1 MTDRPKWVQNTIEF
15 FIDNVSVLATLGT
28 ASYVI
33 FRQSNAATKLATDD
47 LIAAVLGVLG
57 LLALSEFIE
66 RYRRLNSIEKI
77 SKRALLLLEN
87 RLADR
92 PSALSFFVKL
102 PSMENQ
108 MKVANQIDLCGVT
121 LTSTIN
127 RQLSNLRERIR
138 QGATVRVLIADPES
152 LALKMSDLRSED
164 PNGEYYRQKL
174 ETTLQDLE
182 YLHQHQVKLGTE
194 AKGRFEVRLL
204 QFAPSFGIFS
214 FDTHR
219 SNGTALVEMYPHV
232 SGWGAEPCFDLVPQ
246 RDGVWYDY
254 FVDQFEQMWKGAKPW
269 QPKSKSSN

>member
-15 FIDNVSVLATLGT
+15 LIDNVSVLATLGT

-57 LLALSEFIE
+57 SLALSEFIE
-66 RYRRLNSIEKI
+66 RYRRLNSIEKV
-77 SKRALLLLEN
+77 SKKALLLLES

-102 PSMENQ
+102 PSIENQ
-108 MKVANQIDLCGVT
+108 IKVANQIDLCGVT

-127 RQLSNLRERIR
+127 RQLSNIRERLK
-138 QGATVRVLIADPES
+138 QGATVRILVADPES

-182 YLHQHQVKLGTE
+182 YLLQYQVRLGTE

-219 SNGTALVEMYPHV
+219 PSGTAIVEMYPHV
-232 SGWGAEPCFDLVPQ
+232 SGWGAEPCFDLAPK

-254 FVDQFEQMWKGAKPW
+254 FIDQFEQMWKGAKPW
-269 QPKSKSSN
+269 QPKSKPST

>member
-1 MTDRPKWVQNTIEF
+1 MTDRPKWIQNTIEF

-33 FRQSNAATKLATDD
+33 FRQSNIATKLATDD

-77 SKRALLLLEN
+77 SKKALLLLES

-92 PSALSFFVKL
+92 PSALSFFIKL
-102 PSMENQ
+102 PNIENQ
-108 MKVANQIDLCGVT
+108 MKAANQIDLCGVT

-127 RQLSNLRERIR
+127 RQLSNLRERLK
-138 QGATVRVLIADPES
+138 QGATVRILVADPES

-164 PNGEYYRQKL
+164 PDGEYYRQKL

-182 YLHQHQVKLGTE
+182 YLHQYQPRLGTE
-194 AKGRFEVRLL
+194 AKGKFEVRLL

-219 SNGTALVEMYPHV
+219 SNGMALVEMYPHV
-232 SGWGAEPCFDLVPQ
+232 SGWGLNPVLI
-246 RDGVWYDY
+246 
-254 FVDQFEQMWKGAKPW
+254 
-269 QPKSKSSN
+269 

>member
-33 FRQSNAATKLATDD
+33 FRQSNAATKFATDD

-77 SKRALLLLEN
+77 SRKALFLLEN

-102 PSMENQ
+102 PNIENQ
-108 MKVANQIDLCGVT
+108 MKVANRIDLCGVT

-127 RQLSNLRERIR
+127 RQLSNLRERLR
-138 QGATVRVLIADPES
+138 QGATVRILIADPES

-164 PNGEYYRQKL
+164 PNGEYYR
-174 ETTLQDLE
+174 
-182 YLHQHQVKLGTE
+182 
-194 AKGRFEVRLL
+194 
-204 QFAPSFGIFS
+204 
-214 FDTHR
+214 
-219 SNGTALVEMYPHV
+219 
-232 SGWGAEPCFDLVPQ
+232 
-246 RDGVWYDY
+246 
-254 FVDQFEQMWKGAKPW
+254 
-269 QPKSKSSN
+269 